1 MVVAIIVAT
10 TLSSCALPNNGSGG
24 DVRDSSANNGQTS
37 SELSQGHLNQLSDNT
52 STLATL
58 ANDSSD
64 LRPISDI
71 DSDISQTSQ
80 ASRMSQTVKHVNAA
94 DPLRIR
100 IPAIG
105 VNAPVIAL
113 NKKEDGTIE
122 VPEDTAVTGW
132 WQGGYEPGERG
143 PAVVLGHVDS
153 REGAAV
159 FYRLK
164 DLKAGDQIH
173 IDREDGTTVTYAVN
187 YSASHSKE
195 NFPTELVYGQTSNPT
210 LRLVTCG
217 GDFDRSERSY
227 EENFIVFASIL

>member
-1 MVVAIIVAT
+1 MASVIVVT
-10 TLSSCALPNNGSGG
+10 TLSSCMLPDNGSGG

-37 SELSQGHLNQLSDNT
+37 SELSERLLNQLSDNA

-64 LRPISDI
+64 LRTISDI
-71 DSDISQTSQ
+71 DSDRPEISQK
-80 ASRMSQTVKHVNAA
+80 SQTVKHVNAA

-187 YSASHSKE
+187 YSESHYKDS
-195 NFPTELVYGQTSNPT
+195 FPTELVYGQTSNPT

-217 GDFDRSERSY
+217 GNFDRSARSY
-227 EENFIVFASIL
+227 EENLIVFASIL